1 MNSWCY
7 IGYTI
12 IGMCIVDKTCFS
24 GPVTY
29 IHIYIYIYTYIFK
42 LIAR

>member
-12 IGMCIVDKTCFS
+12 IAMCICVDKTCFS
-24 GPVTY
+24 GPVTHVVSN
-29 IHIYIYIYTYIFK
+29 IPVAT
-42 LIAR
+42 